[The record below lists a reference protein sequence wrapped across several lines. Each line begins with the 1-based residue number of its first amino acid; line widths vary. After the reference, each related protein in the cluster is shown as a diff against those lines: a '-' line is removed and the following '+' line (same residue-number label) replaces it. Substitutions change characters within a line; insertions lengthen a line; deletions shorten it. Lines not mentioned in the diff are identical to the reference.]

1 LKVKKIVAIM
11 ALLFFMLLPL
21 SAYSD
26 DAVPDPGNVD
36 EFGVPNELD
45 PGNEDPGD
53 PDPGNVDPGDP
64 EPGAGDAGNVSYEK
78 PSYQNAA
85 QAQHAANL
93 QEEVLAKDPELNDAA
108 GELADAKE
116 EQTETGMA
124 LREAYKA
131 RDAAQEDLDAALQAR
146 ADAKQAYDD
155 AVAARDHEAAMAAK
169 KDLDAARLGVVEAQE
184 AFDLAEEDYGF
195 KDGAYDDAKQAFTD
209 AESFYA
215 DKLAE
220 RTGVTAEQIHAMRQ
234 EMGWGAMY
242 RELGVHPGV
251 NGLKRG
257 HYKNGK
263 LRAPEINPLDVVDH
277 EPLNLHEGVP
287 PDQEL
292 MEATQRNT
300 RTGWSDKHGL
310 KLNNNKSSKKGLGLT
325 QTSEPASS
333 DVQGSRGN
341 KGSKGNSSK
350 SSNAGKSNNGRSS
363 VGGPADKDD
372 NGKGRGN
379 SNKSSRGNSG
389 NKGKNG
395 NNGNKGGNGKN
406 K

>member
-1 LKVKKIVAIM
+1 M
-11 ALLFFMLLPL
+11 

-36 EFGVPNELD
+36 EFGVPDELD
-45 PGNEDPGD
+45 PGNKDPGD

-64 EPGAGDAGNVSYEK
+64 EPGAGDESDISYEK

-93 QEEVLAKDPELNDAA
+93 QEAVLAKDPELTESA
-108 GELADAKE
+108 GKLADAKE
-116 EQTETGMA
+116 EQTDTGLELRAAYKVRDDADQALNTALEERAVAKEAYDDLLDIIGPGPDYTDREQMA
-124 LREAYKA
+124 LDKA
-131 RDAAQEDLDAALQAR
+131 KAALDASRWDVVNAQKAYDEAEQDYGL
-146 ADAKQAYDD
+146 KEVAYDD
-155 AVAARDHEAAMAAK
+155 AR
-169 KDLDAARLGVVEAQE
+169 
-184 AFDLAEEDYGF
+184 
-195 KDGAYDDAKQAFTD
+195 QAFTD
-209 AESFYA
+209 AEASYA
-215 DKLAE
+215 KNLAE
-220 RTGVTAEQIHAMRQ
+220 RTGVTEQQIHAMRQ

-242 RELGVHPGV
+242 RELGVHPGF

-263 LRAPEINPLDVVDH
+263 LKAPELNPLDVADH
-277 EPLNLHEGVP
+277 EPLNLHEGIP

-292 MEATQRNT
+292 MEATKRNT

-325 QTSEPASS
+325 QTSGLAVSEE
-333 DVQGSRGN
+333 RGN
-341 KGSKGNSSK
+341 KGSNKGNSSN
-350 SSNAGKSNNGRSS
+350 SSKAGKSNNGRSS